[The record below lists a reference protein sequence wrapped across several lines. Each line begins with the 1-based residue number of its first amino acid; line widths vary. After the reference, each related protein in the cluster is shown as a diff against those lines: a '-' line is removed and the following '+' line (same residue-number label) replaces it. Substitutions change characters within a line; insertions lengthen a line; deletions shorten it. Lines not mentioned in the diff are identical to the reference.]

1 MNHFAKMCRSSQ
13 RNIHSIETEESST
26 DTSSQYFIER
36 IQTKEEKN
44 NEPVAK
50 LYLTNE
56 GINVEFK
63 IDTGA
68 EANVI
73 PMKTLNK
80 MHPQPKLRPTS
91 DILTSYTGE
100 SLKVAGTCQLEVQYK
115 NRELRTHKFYVVDT
129 DKRPIL
135 SRQTSVS
142 LNLIK
147 FIYNIEQTPV
157 TSTTDEILVE
167 YKDVFEGIGK
177 MPGKCKIHLKPR
189 AIPSVQPPRK
199 VPLAIQDKLKNEL
212 ERLVFLGIIEKVTEP
227 TEWVNSIVIVQKPN
241 GDIQI
246 CLDPIELNKWI
257 QRPHYP
263 IPTFDDIANKCH
275 GAQNL
280 FKLDARN
287 GYWSMVLDDASSDL
301 TTFNTMFGRFK

>member
-1 MNHFAKMCRSSQ
+1 M
-13 RNIHSIETEESST
+13 
-26 DTSSQYFIER
+26 
-36 IQTKEEKN
+36 
-44 NEPVAK
+44 AK
-50 LYLTNE
+50 LYLIKE
-56 GINVEFK
+56 GINLEFK

-73 PMKTLNK
+73 PIKTLNK
-80 MHPQPKLRPTS
+80 MHPQPKLRPTPN
-91 DILTSYTGE
+91 ILTSYTGE

-115 NRELRTHKFYVVDT
+115 NREPQTHKFYEVDT

-167 YKDVFEGIGK
+167 YKDVFEGIGE
-177 MPGKCKIHLKPR
+177 MSGKCKIHLKPG

-212 ERLVFLGIIEKVTEP
+212 E
-227 TEWVNSIVIVQKPN
+227 
-241 GDIQI
+241 
-246 CLDPIELNKWI
+246 
-257 QRPHYP
+257 
-263 IPTFDDIANKCH
+263 
-275 GAQNL
+275 
-280 FKLDARN
+280 
-287 GYWSMVLDDASSDL
+287 
-301 TTFNTMFGRFK
+301 

>member
-1 MNHFAKMCRSSQ
+1 MCRSSQ

-26 DTSSQYFIER
+26 DTSSQYFIES

-50 LYLTNE
+50 LYLTKE

-63 IDTGA
+63 IDTSA
-68 EANVI
+68 ESNVI

-100 SLKVAGTCQLEVQYK
+100 SLKVAGTCQLDGKYK
-115 NRELRTHKFYVVDT
+115 NREPQTHKFYVVNT
-129 DKRPIL
+129 DKRPIP

-147 FIYNIEQTPV
+147 FIYNIEKTPV
-157 TSTTDEILVE
+157 TSTMDEILAE

-177 MPGKCKIHLKPR
+177 MP
-189 AIPSVQPPRK
+189 
-199 VPLAIQDKLKNEL
+199 
-212 ERLVFLGIIEKVTEP
+212 
-227 TEWVNSIVIVQKPN
+227 
-241 GDIQI
+241 
-246 CLDPIELNKWI
+246 
-257 QRPHYP
+257 
-263 IPTFDDIANKCH
+263 
-275 GAQNL
+275 
-280 FKLDARN
+280 
-287 GYWSMVLDDASSDL
+287 
-301 TTFNTMFGRFK
+301 

>member
-1 MNHFAKMCRSSQ
+1 MCRSSQ
-13 RNIHSIETEESST
+13 RNIHSVETEESST
-26 DTSSQYFIER
+26 DTSSQYFIES

-50 LYLTNE
+50 LYLTKE
-56 GINVEFK
+56 GINMEFK

-80 MHPQPKLRPTS
+80 MHTQPKLRPKS
-91 DILTSYTGE
+91 NILTSYTGE

-115 NRELRTHKFYVVDT
+115 NREPQTHKFYVVDM

-142 LNLIK
+142 LNLIR

-157 TSTTDEILVE
+157 TSNTDEILAE

-177 MPGKCKIHLKPR
+177 MPGKCKIHLKPGV
-189 AIPSVQPPRK
+189 IPSVQPPRK

-212 ERLVFLGIIEKVTEP
+212 ERLVSLGIIET
-227 TEWVNSIVIVQKPN
+227 
-241 GDIQI
+241 
-246 CLDPIELNKWI
+246 L
-257 QRPHYP
+257 
-263 IPTFDDIANKCH
+263 
-275 GAQNL
+275 
-280 FKLDARN
+280 
-287 GYWSMVLDDASSDL
+287 WS
-301 TTFNTMFGRFK
+301 